1 MNCFNVVDCFC
12 NRQIEEL
19 TSHINKTEMKIN
31 DIEEENEELRFKLG
45 MDPRD
50 PLDLTEFRKNKELR
64 KEEEKALNFILQ
76 KEVERLEDERIE
88 LKKKIRKLAQQTGQR
103 SVVCRSRK
111 GHWVK
116 VAKVQRSKQF
126 CKTKSTF

>member
-1 MNCFNVVDCFC
+1 
-12 NRQIEEL
+12 
-19 TSHINKTEMKIN
+19 MKIN

-103 SVVCRSRK
+103 SVGYRSRVT
-111 GHWVK
+111 GLLVK
-116 VAKVQRSKQF
+116 FGLLKILRFLKSNFFILKQIL
-126 CKTKSTF
+126 CI